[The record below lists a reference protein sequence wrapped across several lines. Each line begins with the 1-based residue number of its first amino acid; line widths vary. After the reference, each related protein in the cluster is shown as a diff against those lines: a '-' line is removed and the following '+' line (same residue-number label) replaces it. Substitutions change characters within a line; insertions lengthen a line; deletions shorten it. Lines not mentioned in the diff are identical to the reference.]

1 MFDSFLFRFFR
12 RSVLYRLIV
21 IILLLCIIF
30 GGIIHFLEEETFPT
44 VFDGIW
50 WSIVT
55 ISTIGF
61 GDYVPHTVIGRIL
74 AMLLIL
80 IGTGFITNYFVTIA
94 RMAVSRENAY
104 VDGSLPYRGSD
115 HIVIVGWNE
124 RTKQLLELFA
134 QSHLAKHIVLIDET
148 LEERPMLSAYVHF
161 VKGNPTHENTLIKA
175 NIAEAREVM
184 ITANQH
190 KAENEADMQA
200 ILTILAVKGQDRH
213 IPITAEIL
221 SSLHVKSAEHA
232 GAGKI
237 VETNKMISQHM
248 YEQLFS
254 KEGFVRK

>member
-1 MFDSFLFRFFR
+1 
-12 RSVLYRLIV
+12 
-21 IILLLCIIF
+21 
-30 GGIIHFLEEETFPT
+30 
-44 VFDGIW
+44 
-50 WSIVT
+50 
-55 ISTIGF
+55 
-61 GDYVPHTVIGRIL
+61 
-74 AMLLIL
+74 MLLIL

-115 HIVIVGWNE
+115 HIVVVGWNE